1 MVWVYDEIT
10 QTVKER
16 KVTVL
21 QILNDGKIIIS
32 QGLSSGEEV
41 VTAGVHSLSEGE
53 KVKLLPN
60 VSSTNVG
67 GLL

>member
-1 MVWVYDEIT
+1 
-10 QTVKER
+10 VKER

-21 QILNDGKIIIS
+21 QILNDGKVIIS

-53 KVKLLPN
+53 KVKLLPSI
-60 VSSTNVG
+60 SSTNAG